1 MITKL
6 TVEPLMANTID
17 EGKVI
22 NISTGIQLA
31 GKEITNPL
39 ADKKKVNFEF
49 YLDMNAMQVLSEV
62 EDGLQEFYDTI
73 TSSMVELT
81 NMGLRRSMTEPG
93 KKITIFRESQ
103 VTSAIFNNHLHFSM
117 NNVDRTIVE

>member
-6 TVEPLMANTID
+6 TVEPLVPQQT
-17 EGKVI
+17 EGSVI
-22 NISTGIQLA
+22 NLTQDIVLA
-31 GKEITNPL
+31 GMEISRPD

-49 YLDMNAMQVLSEV
+49 YLDMNAMETLSQV

-81 NMGLRRSMTEPG
+81 NMGLRQSMVNPN
-93 KKITIFRESQ
+93 KKVTIFRESQ
-103 VTSAIFNNHLHFSM
+103 VTSAI
-117 NNVDRTIVE
+117 

>member
-1 MITKL
+1 
-6 TVEPLMANTID
+6 MANTID

-22 NISTGIQLA
+22 NISTGIQLV

-39 ADKKKVNFEF
+39 ADKKKINFEF

-81 NMGLRRSMTEPG
+81 NMGLRRSMAEPG
-93 KKITIFRESQ
+93 KKVTIFRESQ

>member
-6 TVEPLMANTID
+6 TVEPLVPQQT
-17 EGKVI
+17 EGSVI
-22 NISTGIQLA
+22 NLTQDIVLA
-31 GKEITNPL
+31 GMEISRPD

-49 YLDMNAMQVLSEV
+49 YLDMNAMETLSQV

-81 NMGLRRSMTEPG
+81 NMGLRQSMVNPN
-93 KKITIFRESQ
+93 KKVTIFRESQ
-103 VTSAIFNNHLHFSM
+103 VTSAIFANKIHFSM

>member
-6 TVEPLMANTID
+6 TVEPLVPQQS
-17 EGKVI
+17 EGSVI
-22 NISTGIQLA
+22 NLTQDIVLA
-31 GKEITNPL
+31 GREISRPD

-49 YLDMNAMQVLSEV
+49 YLDMNAMETLSQV

-81 NMGLRRSMTEPG
+81 NMGLRQSMVNPN
-93 KKITIFRESQ
+93 KKVTIFRESQ
-103 VTSAIFNNHLHFSM
+103 VTSAIFANKIHFSM

>member
-6 TVEPLMANTID
+6 TVEPLVPQQT
-17 EGKVI
+17 EGSVI
-22 NISTGIQLA
+22 NLTQDIFLA
-31 GKEITNPL
+31 GMEISRPD

-49 YLDMNAMQVLSEV
+49 YLDMNAMETLSQV

-81 NMGLRRSMTEPG
+81 NMGLRQSMVNPN
-93 KKITIFRESQ
+93 KKVTIFRESQ
-103 VTSAIFNNHLHFSM
+103 VTSAIFANKIHFSM